1 MNRFWD
7 YSGFAVWFIGLGYIV
22 TWPLTM
28 SDFGQTASAAT
39 ICGGDA
45 LPPGFLCSSAHGLML
60 PPGLH
65 LAGGLAAVF
74 VTLRLLTM
82 AIKRAIRGRKTPTVT
97 PPVASP
103 PQARAPHRSISRVKP
118 RTHFG
123 LRGSPR

>member
-7 YSGFAVWFIGLGYIV
+7 YFGFAVWFIGLGYIV
-22 TWPLTM
+22 MWPLTM

-39 ICGGDA
+39 ICGGGA
-45 LPPGFLCSSAHGLML
+45 LPPGLLCDSARGLML

-65 LAGGLAAVF
+65 LAGGLAAIF

-82 AIKRAIRGRKTPTVT
+82 AIKRAIRGGKAPAVT
-97 PPVASP
+97 PAVVP
-103 PQARAPHRSISRVKP
+103 PAQGRAPRRSLSRIKP